1 LEGITLPKSIR
12 LILAGNASLFLL
24 LLIIV
29 ESTLAA
35 DTVLGP
41 SDAYL
46 CFEESRWGKS
56 IRGISYCDRA
66 IADNESLSKRDLAA
80 TYSNRGIIYSA
91 NSIYD
96 LAIRDHNQAIAIRPL
111 LAQAIVNL
119 GNVYFRMGEYEK
131 AVVNYD
137 QALQVTGSAHTTTYL
152 NRGLAQLEMK
162 NYEQAK
168 ASFRQAQALSPGSS
182 RIVEL
187 LEEVEAL

>member
-1 LEGITLPKSIR
+1 M
-12 LILAGNASLFLL
+12 ILAGNASLFLL

-41 SDAYL
+41 RNAYL
-46 CFEESRWGKS
+46 CFEESRWSKS

-66 IADNESLSKRDLAA
+66 IADDKSLSKRDLAA

-96 LAIRDHNQAIAIRPL
+96 LAIRDHNKAIAIRPL

-131 AVVNYD
+131 AIHRKGEVERIAVQLKRDEQMYRFKDYQFTWMSN
-137 QALQVTGSAHTTTYL
+137 TGKAHFKKPLTIIDKT
-152 NRGLAQLEMK
+152 
-162 NYEQAK
+162 
-168 ASFRQAQALSPGSS
+168 SS
-182 RIVEL
+182 RIKL
-187 LEEVEAL
+187 LKLKLKR